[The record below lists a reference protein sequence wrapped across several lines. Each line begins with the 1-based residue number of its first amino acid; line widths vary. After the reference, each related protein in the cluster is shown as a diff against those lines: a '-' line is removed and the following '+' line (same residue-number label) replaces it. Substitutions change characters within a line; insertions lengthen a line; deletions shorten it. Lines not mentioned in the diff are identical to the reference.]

1 MTEAD
6 RVFQR
11 FPPFIREY
19 IYRHGWD
26 SLREAQLFAA
36 RVILEG
42 EDNLLLTGA
51 TASGKTEAAF
61 FPILADLCDNPP
73 VAESVSVLYIAPLKS
88 LINDQFLRMEELLT
102 ESGIPVTHWHGDV
115 GISQKERL
123 LRNPRGILQI
133 TPESLESMLMKRGSD
148 IIRLF
153 CSLRYV
159 IVDEIHTLIGADR
172 GNQILCQLAR
182 LSRLLGH
189 SPRRI
194 GLSAT
199 IGDAT
204 LAANWLGA
212 GSGRATQIS
221 RPENEKLRWRLGF
234 EHFYIQ
240 NPAENQ
246 LPDPALAT
254 AAPAKRGGNAQLDP
268 GYEFLY
274 DAVKDK
280 RALVFSNS
288 REETEYVTATLRQIA
303 KKRGEKDVFLIH
315 HGNLSAALREDAER
329 KMKEGDERAVT
340 CATVTMELGIDIGRL
355 ERVAQVD
362 APNSVSG
369 FLQRLGRSG
378 RRGAP
383 PEMIEVFREETPLP
397 NTPLPQ
403 LIPWGLLRAIAIVEL
418 YTGERFVEPP
428 RVKRMPFS
436 LAFHQTLSV
445 LAASGELTAK
455 ALADRILNLPPFI
468 HIEKED
474 YRTLLL
480 SMLENEWIEMTEEK
494 GLIIGLRGER
504 VINSYQFFA
513 VFKDSEDYT
522 VRCESDEIGTI
533 TNPPPVG
540 DRFALA
546 GRVWEVTEADLPR
559 RLIYVKPVDGKMEI
573 SWPGD
578 SGEIHTR
585 LLEKMREVLFGTK
598 TYPYLMPNAAARLET
613 ARHLAKNTGM
623 EESMLVSLG
632 GSSFCLFPWLGTRAF
647 RTLRRLLLQHA
658 KRLGIS
664 ELECEGCCYM
674 TFKAWQ
680 SDGRAMLDRLCAIL
694 RTEGIDADRLVGAA
708 ENPAYDK
715 FDAYIPAELLRRA
728 YVVDRLCPEEVLNR
742 FLGNTWEEEE
752 NG

>member
-61 FPILADLCDNPP
+61 FPILADLCENPP
-73 VAESVSVLYIAPLKS
+73 ATESVSVLYIAPLKS

-204 LAANWLGA
+204 LAADWLGA

-240 NPAENQ
+240 NPAEKQ

-254 AAPAKRGGNAQLDP
+254 ASPAKRGGNAQLDP

-329 KMKEGDERAVT
+329 KMKEGEERAVT

-455 ALADRILNLPPFI
+455 ALADRVLNLPPFI

-598 TYPYLMPNAAARLET
+598 AYPYLMPNAAARLET
-613 ARHLAKNTGM
+613 ARHLAQNTGM
-623 EESMLVSLG
+623 EESMLISLG

-647 RTLRRLLLQHA
+647 RTLRRLLLHHA

-680 SDGRAMLDRLCAIL
+680 SDGRALLDRLCVIL
-694 RTEGIDADRLVGAA
+694 QAEGIDADRLVGAA

-742 FLGNTWEEEE
+742 FLGNTWEEEA